1 MTHTLQTRAQRRAAL
16 IEQIAAE
23 RDCVRV
29 GWHRAQQRF
38 AATQE
43 GLHLLREISRNP
55 IALVAAAVATFAI
68 GPTRSLTL
76 LKNIVF
82 GWSAWRSIAMSSRN

>member
-1 MTHTLQTRAQRRAAL
+1 MTRTLQTRAQRRAAL

-29 GWHRAQQRF
+29 GWHHTQQRF

-43 GLHLLREISRNP
+43 GLYLLREISRSP
-55 IALVAAAVATFAI
+55 ITLVAAAVAVWAI
-68 GPTRSLTL
+68 GPKRSMIL
-76 LKNIVF
+76 LKNVVL
-82 GWSAWRSIAMSSRN
+82 GWSTWRSIAQS